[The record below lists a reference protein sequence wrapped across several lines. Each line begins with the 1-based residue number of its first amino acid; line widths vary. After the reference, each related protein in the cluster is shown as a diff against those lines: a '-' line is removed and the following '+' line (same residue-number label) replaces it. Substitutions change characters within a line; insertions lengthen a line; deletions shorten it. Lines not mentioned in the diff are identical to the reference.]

1 MTGMAVSVCL
11 TPAAPSPL
19 PIPYPTMGTV
29 AEGIIDPC
37 MRTKIEG
44 AKILTVGGCMK
55 ACHGNEPG
63 TLKEVVSLNTA
74 GPCFPWL
81 GAPNVFIEL
90 GMAGITGSMGQMNK
104 SITVGAGA
112 SASGAGGKG
121 GGGGGAGGGAGGPGG
136 GGPQGGG
143 NGGGG
148 GGGSNQGAGPPSP
161 PAPPGADGQGKAG
174 HPVDVITGTMF
185 TVPIV
190 DFELGGPLPLQ
201 WVRQYRTSAVRR
213 RSGLGWGWTHSFG
226 WTAEVG
232 ESSVTVLDSE
242 GSPVLFPPVEDGEI
256 AYAPFGRS
264 LERRGAELVLATRDG
279 VERVL
284 RRESRGPYRLHAVR
298 DRSGNEIELSWHD
311 GELVAL
317 TDSVGRRIEREQ
329 VGNVILWRILMTDE
343 KGTQHRRLGVAYEID
358 ARGDLVK
365 VVDSGGVAVEYR
377 YDEEHFLTE
386 ERLPDGMVYHF
397 RYEDGP
403 DGKRRCV
410 ETWGELPGGDI
421 LAEIGGR
428 GACSAKGLFHV
439 QIAYGLGP
447 FESTVT
453 DATGGVHRYHGNA
466 LGLIERYVDPL
477 GRATRLSYDVN
488 GHLVSVQDA
497 MGYVD
502 HTRHD
507 AMGRPLTSTDVL
519 GRQLRFRRDP
529 QGNAIELVDPAG
541 AVWKM
546 EHDAAGRLVQRTDP
560 SGAMTRCEYN
570 ARGRAVRTSGPGGT
584 EETRYDA
591 HANLIERIGVRGE
604 TWRYTWDL
612 LGLPV
617 RLETPTGAAYALS
630 YDSRGEL
637 VEVVGPHGRRTERQF
652 DARRRVVAERHPGG
666 GITTSRFV
674 GEALV
679 ERSFADGSRL
689 RWGYDAML
697 RPVWIENAAGER
709 HLFEYDAAGQLVREQ
724 TFAGHEHRYEYDL
737 LGRCIA
743 RTGADGR
750 ALRLVLDAAGQ
761 VVRREHDDGTSIVLD
776 RDVRGFVTRAV
787 DGIASVELARD
798 QTGRVVR
805 ETQRCGGWTFSV
817 QHEFD
822 SLGYEVGTRYST
834 GWYVSRRRGRGGVI
848 EQLTV
853 HGADGS
859 VEEALAFEHG
869 PEEVVRRLD
878 RRTGVAITR
887 DRLGRPVRVRALGE
901 DGASV
906 RERAFEWA
914 PQPGVATVVDSAHGR
929 RSYYLDAI
937 GRVRRA
943 SGLGVEE
950 KYDYSAQGTPSA
962 GSEGATSIGRGG
974 RKRATGAARFLWD
987 ASGRLAQRLSD
998 SPASSWTYAY
1008 DGENRLI
1015 EARRHDGFVVRF
1027 VYDAFGRRLAL
1038 LRSDG
1043 TSTWFGWDGDSV
1055 VEERPSAGH
1064 AVRRVFRE
1072 DGYTPIAELEG
1083 EAGWRLVATDAA
1095 STPWLYLSADGAV
1108 ASLDLDPMGKEVR
1121 VEGRV
1126 GLLRF
1131 AGQRADVETGL
1142 RYNRHR
1148 YYSPELG
1155 TFLTPDPLGQAGSV
1169 HDVGFVPN
1177 ATEYI
1182 DPLGLI
1188 IIIGYTA
1195 NDDHPDEHGRGET
1208 RRAAMERA
1216 AATGQQVVRADQLR
1230 GPHNP
1235 NGISLEGETHVE
1247 VVTHGSTRGGQVTFQ
1262 NGQRNWVNGR
1272 QLGDALNQAG
1282 LQPNSEVVLVACN
1295 ASTTPTERPR
1305 QSVIA
1310 GVNQAT
1316 GCPTSGP
1323 SGIAYVRPYGQQY
1336 CGVCPPTPGAG
1347 GSVDLTDGHWARA
1360 TGPRGGT
1367 PTVSQVSTPST
1378 QHADTWHD
1386 PTAPTGRGPH
1396 GGGFPGAP
1404 PHQD

>member
-1 MTGMAVSVCL
+1 
-11 TPAAPSPL
+11 
-19 PIPYPTMGTV
+19 
-29 AEGIIDPC
+29 
-37 MRTKIEG
+37 
-44 AKILTVGGCMK
+44 MK
-55 ACHGNEPG
+55 
-63 TLKEVVSLNTA
+63 
-74 GPCFPWL
+74 
-81 GAPNVFIEL
+81 
-90 GMAGITGSMGQMNK
+90 
-104 SITVGAGA
+104 
-112 SASGAGGKG
+112 
-121 GGGGGAGGGAGGPGG
+121 
-136 GGPQGGG
+136 
-143 NGGGG
+143 
-148 GGGSNQGAGPPSP
+148 
-161 PAPPGADGQGKAG
+161 
-174 HPVDVITGTMF
+174 
-185 TVPIV
+185 
-190 DFELGGPLPLQ
+190 
-201 WVRQYRTSAVRR
+201 
-213 RSGLGWGWTHSFG
+213 
-226 WTAEVG
+226 
-232 ESSVTVLDSE
+232 
-242 GSPVLFPPVEDGEI
+242 
-256 AYAPFGRS
+256 
-264 LERRGAELVLATRDG
+264 
-279 VERVL
+279 
-284 RRESRGPYRLHAVR
+284 
-298 DRSGNEIELSWHD
+298 
-311 GELVAL
+311 
-317 TDSVGRRIEREQ
+317 
-329 VGNVILWRILMTDE
+329 
-343 KGTQHRRLGVAYEID
+343 
-358 ARGDLVK
+358 
-365 VVDSGGVAVEYR
+365 
-377 YDEEHFLTE
+377 
-386 ERLPDGMVYHF
+386 
-397 RYEDGP
+397 
-403 DGKRRCV
+403 
-410 ETWGELPGGDI
+410 
-421 LAEIGGR
+421 
-428 GACSAKGLFHV
+428 
-439 QIAYGLGP
+439 IAYGPGP
-447 FESTVT
+447 FASTVT

-466 LGLIERYVDPL
+466 LGLVERYVDPL
-477 GRATRLSYDVN
+477 GRATRLAYDAG

-560 SGAMTRCEYN
+560 SGAVTRCEYN

-630 YDSRGEL
+630 YDSRGEI

-666 GITTSRFV
+666 GVTTSRFV

-709 HLFEYDAAGQLVREQ
+709 HLFDYDAAGQLVREQ

-737 LGRCIA
+737 LGRCVA

-750 ALRLVLDAAGQ
+750 ALR
-761 VVRREHDDGTSIVLD
+761 
-776 RDVRGFVTRAV
+776 RGK
-787 DGIASVELARD
+787 
-798 QTGRVVR
+798 
-805 ETQRCGGWTFSV
+805 
-817 QHEFD
+817 
-822 SLGYEVGTRYST
+822 
-834 GWYVSRRRGRGGVI
+834 GGVI

-853 HGADGS
+853 HGEGG
-859 VEEALAFEHG
+859 VIEQALAFEHG

-887 DRLGRPVRVRALGE
+887 DRLGRPVRVRAIGE
-901 DGASV
+901 GGASI

-929 RSYYLDAI
+929 RSYHLDAS

-950 KYDYSAQGTPSA
+950 KYDHAAQGTPIA
-962 GSEGATSIGRGG
+962 GSEGAASVGRGG
-974 RKRATGAARFLWD
+974 RKRTTGSARFVWD
-987 ASGRLAQRLSD
+987 ASGRLAQRLSG
-998 SPASSWTYAY
+998 SPASSWTYVY
-1008 DGENRLI
+1008 DGESRLS
-1015 EARRHDGFVVRF
+1015 EARRHDGFMIRF

-1055 VEERPSAGH
+1055 VEERPGAGH

-1072 DGYTPIAELEG
+1072 DGYTPIAEHEG

-1108 ASLDLDPMGKEVR
+1108 ASLDLDPLGNEVR

-1169 HDVGFVPN
+1169 HDIGFVPN

-1235 NGISLEGETHVE
+1235 GGLSLEGETHVE

-1262 NGQRNWVNGR
+1262 NGQRNWSSGR
-1272 QLGDALNQAG
+1272 QLGEALNQAG
-1282 LQPNSEVVLVACN
+1282 LQPGSEVVVVACN

-1347 GSVDLTDGHWARA
+1347 GSVDLTDGQWDRA

-1378 QHADTWHD
+1378 QHADSWHD
-1386 PTAPTGRGPH
+1386 PTAPTGRGSH
-1396 GGGFPGAP
+1396 GGFPGV